1 MSCLDV
7 MYHTYGAHHPYFPT
21 TPVYAAQVGQRE
33 RDEQLRLKKMFPTIL
48 LKEPRAFSVYPRVQ
62 EVTMEVIPCSA
73 AHPSAPSKEDALRE
87 RPEAEY
93 INAKCVL
100 FTYFNGD
107 ISSVVDEHFTRAL
120 SNYNPETRNCK
131 ARKSTSGSSEGSS
144 LTQRSFPAS
153 FWDCNYQA
161 PPPAPVSG
169 CASGASS
176 SSSISTPHS
185 EFHLGSTEPYPAA
198 LHPHLAQPPEHWH
211 YPLAGPLSPQGSAYH
226 HPRTI
231 HELYPVNPSLDP
243 RSYSSLLLP
252 ALRSGRLQPA
262 MAGQE
267 GTSPWTGVFPTAE
280 VTQTLNLNVEAARHC
295 CLPGRPLLG

>member
-7 MYHTYGAHHPYFPT
+7 MYHTYGAHHPYFT
-21 TPVYAAQVGQRE
+21 TAPAYATQ
-33 RDEQLRLKKMFPTIL
+33 T
-48 LKEPRAFSVYPRVQ
+48 FSVYPRVQ
-62 EVTMEVIPCSA
+62 EVAMEVLPCAVS
-73 AHPSAPSKEDALRE
+73 HSSTSSKEAAMGEKE

-93 INAKCVL
+93 INSKCVL

-120 SNYNPETRNCK
+120 SNYKPESRSCK
-131 ARKSTSGSSEGSS
+131 PRKPSSGLSEGSS
-144 LTQRSFPAS
+144 LTQRNFPAS

-161 PPPAPVSG
+161 PAPPGPASG
-169 CASGASS
+169 SASGAGG
-176 SSSISTPHS
+176 SINSPPS
-185 EFHLGSTEPYPAA
+185 ELHLGSTEPYPAA

-211 YPLAGPLSPQGSAYH
+211 YPLAAPLSPQGSAYHH

-231 HELYPVNPSLDP
+231 HELYPVNPNLDP
-243 RSYSSLLLP
+243 RYSSLLLP

-262 MAGQE
+262 IPGQE

-280 VTQTLNLNVEAARHC
+280 VAQTLNLNVEAARHC

>member
-21 TPVYAAQVGQRE
+21 TPVYAAQ
-33 RDEQLRLKKMFPTIL
+33 T
-48 LKEPRAFSVYPRVQ
+48 FSVYPRVQ

-120 SNYNPETRNCK
+120 SNYNPEIRNYK
-131 ARKSTSGSSEGSS
+131 ARKSSSGSSEGSS
-144 LTQRSFPAS
+144 LTQRNFPAS

-161 PPPAPVSG
+161 PPLALVSG

-176 SSSISTPHS
+176 SMSSPHS
-185 EFHLGSTEPYPAA
+185 ELHLGSTEPYPAA

-211 YPLAGPLSPQGSAYH
+211 YPLAAPLSPQGSAYH

-267 GTSPWTGVFPTAE
+267 GTSPWAGVFPTAE
-280 VTQTLNLNVEAARHC
+280 VTQTLNLNVEAGLQDHDKAKDVFWF
-295 CLPGRPLLG
+295 